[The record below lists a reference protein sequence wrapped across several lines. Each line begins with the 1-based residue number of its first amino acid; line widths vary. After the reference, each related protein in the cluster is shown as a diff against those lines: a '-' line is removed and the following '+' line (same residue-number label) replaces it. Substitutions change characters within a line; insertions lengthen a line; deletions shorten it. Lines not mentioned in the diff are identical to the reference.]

1 MNLNFGNRMFTEP
14 YRMYTE
20 FQKAYLRKHFSEP
33 LLSFTEFANSY
44 LFVINCSK
52 QNEALKSNA
61 IDVKLEF

>member
-14 YRMYTE
+14 DRMYTE
-20 FQKAYLRKHFSEP
+20 FQKVYLGKQFSEP
-33 LLSFTEFANSY
+33 LLSFSEFASRC
-44 LFVINCSK
+44 LFVIDCSK